1 MHGAIVRSPL
11 RQDHRSHLMK
21 LLFASVA
28 ALPLALCACNATP
41 NTSTHDHWNAR
52 GIAPSMTKAF
62 LGYDPEKDGR
72 YIDYQYSNKKSIAL
86 TLDRH
91 LLNHNPENPFQYED
105 KRFYAPRLPHSI
117 LPRPW
122 EYIGWE
128 GLAWGG
134 IILAATGGSL
144 FLPIPVDSIIGTFS
158 EGGQEEFAEGI
169 RYTFSGGQ
177 PAVKSA
183 SNLHESIGLKVQPV
197 PGAN

>member
-21 LLFASVA
+21 LLLPPLA

-52 GIAPSMTKAF
+52 GVAPSMTKAF

-72 YIDYQYSNKKSIAL
+72 YIDYQYANKKSIYL

-105 KRFYAPRLPHSI
+105 EAFYAPRLPHSL

-122 EYIGWE
+122 EYINFE

-134 IILAATGGSL
+134 IIAGATGGL
-144 FLPIPVDSIIGTFS
+144 FIPVPVDSLIGTFS
-158 EGGQEEFAEGI
+158 EGGQEEFSEGVRI
-169 RYTFSGGQ
+169 TFQGRQ

-183 SNLHESIGLKVQPV
+183 SNLHESIGLTVQAP
-197 PGAN
+197 PKSN